1 LRRTLHDEVVG
12 RIRDM
17 IIEGTLEPGAR
28 VHEGQLGEAL
38 GISRTP
44 LREALKYLAS
54 EGLLDLVAGRGA
66 VVRRLSPKDVH
77 DMLVVLSAMEALAG
91 RLVCANADDAEI
103 ASIRALHERMLEFY
117 EKRQRLDYY
126 KYNQMIHSAIV
137 ELSGNAFLASIHASA
152 QARLK
157 RIRFLGN
164 AAPEKWDAAVA
175 EHKAMMEALDR
186 RDGDALAAVL
196 SHHLDETWVRVKDSL

>member
-1 LRRTLHDEVVG
+1 LHDEVVG